1 MGDPLSQE
9 EIDRLLAQAA
19 GGGAQQEEPAEP
31 QPAEDQAA
39 VESPVEAGAAQGLLE
54 VVAGDAE
61 TPQEETGYAASAPA
75 AEPPPAAQPAA
86 SSARPKKEPS
96 VIGARTPTPP
106 AAAQSVQFGPLPGSP
121 AVEGAPRSLD
131 LLLDIRLQLT
141 AELGRREMTIR
152 EALSLGPGS
161 VLELDKIAGEPVDL
175 LVNNKLIARGE
186 VVVID
191 ENFGVRVTEVVSPE
205 ERMDRIG

>member
-19 GGGAQQEEPAEP
+19 GGGGQQEQPQEPQAAGDQESAEP
-31 QPAEDQAA
+31 QGEAEATP
-39 VESPVEAGAAQGLLE
+39 ELE
-54 VVAGDAE
+54 VVSGQSEVEEE
-61 TPQEETGYAASAPA
+61 TPAATPAPEPEPQPVAQA
-75 AEPPPAAQPAA
+75 AAPRQ
-86 SSARPKKEPS
+86 PKKEPS
-96 VIGARTPTPP
+96 VLGARTSAP
-106 AAAQSVQFGPLPGSP
+106 ATAAQSVQFGPLPGSA

-141 AELGRREMTIR
+141 AELGRKEMTIR

-205 ERMDRIG
+205 ERMDRVA